1 VAVSSYAIGFDGT
14 LLLLNA
20 VAANTG
26 SGSGPLDA
34 AISNDKRYLYFLTP
48 GTGNLQGFAL
58 ATDGSI
64 SPVNSVSPIPA
75 SAAGLVAR

>member
-1 VAVSSYAIGFDGT
+1 M
-14 LLLLNA
+14 NA

-48 GTGNLQGFAL
+48 GTSNIQGFAVDI
-58 ATDGSI
+58 DGSL
-64 SPVNSVSPIPA
+64 SPVNSVSNIPA